1 MASVVFK
8 YLYNNI
14 DKYSISTVYSISMKY
29 LYLYCTLRMKQST
42 VCVLSCHVRA
52 EDERNEIAFLR
63 E

>member
-14 DKYSISTVYSISMKY
+14 DKYSISTQ
-29 LYLYCTLRMKQST
+29 YLYCTLRMKQST